1 MKKKLFLFMVLMLGL
16 IISCGEKKDTAGD
29 GGGEK
34 EVVLRFSWWG
44 GDSRHKATLDAIKLF
59 EEKNPGI
66 KIKAEYSGWDGH
78 FEKVSTQVT
87 GNTAPDIMQIDW
99 NWLYIFSKNGDGFYN
114 FNDLK
119 EDFDLSN
126 YDENVLSYTTI
137 NGKVPAIPVGMN
149 GRVFYY
155 NKSLYE
161 KAGLPVPTTADEL
174 ISSTNIL
181 KEKFGNDT
189 YALDI
194 STTDSGVLFFLK
206 YYVEQKFGKS
216 LIDSDNKMG
225 ITKEE
230 LTEAIQFY
238 KKLVDEGVVLSSKDN
253 AGAGN
258 VPGEQNPLWISGK
271 VGGVYEWNSAISKY
285 QDTLSEGNELIIGD
299 MLTGIGPNKSAFVKV
314 NMALAINKNTKHPK
328 EAAKFLNFL
337 LSDPEAVKILGLSR
351 GIPSNKKAIE
361 TLDQEGLLKGI
372 VPEGLEKALAFAAPK
387 SSPFIEDERIRK
399 IGMMYTQKVDYN
411 ELTPEQAGEQMYAEL
426 EKVIAQ
432 ISK

>member
-1 MKKKLFLFMVLMLGL
+1 
-16 IISCGEKKDTAGD
+16 
-29 GGGEK
+29 
-34 EVVLRFSWWG
+34 
-44 GDSRHKATLDAIKLF
+44 
-59 EEKNPGI
+59 
-66 KIKAEYSGWDGH
+66 
-78 FEKVSTQVT
+78 
-87 GNTAPDIMQIDW
+87 MQIDW

-126 YDENVLSYTTI
+126 YDESVLSYTTI

-161 KAGLPVPTTADEL
+161 KAGLPVPATADEL
-174 ISSTNIL
+174 ISSTKIL

-285 QDTLSEGNELIIGD
+285 QDTLSEGNELIIGE
-299 MLTGIGPNKSAFVKV
+299 MLTGIGSNKSAFVKV

>member
-149 GRVFYY
+149 GRVF
-155 NKSLYE
+155 
-161 KAGLPVPTTADEL
+161 
-174 ISSTNIL
+174 
-181 KEKFGNDT
+181 
-189 YALDI
+189 
-194 STTDSGVLFFLK
+194 
-206 YYVEQKFGKS
+206 
-216 LIDSDNKMG
+216 
-225 ITKEE
+225 
-230 LTEAIQFY
+230 
-238 KKLVDEGVVLSSKDN
+238 
-253 AGAGN
+253 
-258 VPGEQNPLWISGK
+258 
-271 VGGVYEWNSAISKY
+271 
-285 QDTLSEGNELIIGD
+285 
-299 MLTGIGPNKSAFVKV
+299 
-314 NMALAINKNTKHPK
+314 
-328 EAAKFLNFL
+328 
-337 LSDPEAVKILGLSR
+337 
-351 GIPSNKKAIE
+351 
-361 TLDQEGLLKGI
+361 
-372 VPEGLEKALAFAAPK
+372 
-387 SSPFIEDERIRK
+387 
-399 IGMMYTQKVDYN
+399 
-411 ELTPEQAGEQMYAEL
+411 
-426 EKVIAQ
+426 
-432 ISK
+432 